1 MAARGQRGA
10 TSVVDRLDEPTMSVS
25 DDNPT
30 TLDIPLPPRSVRL
43 GLSSAPLTAAPAVSA
58 PVVSAP
64 APSAPVTSSPD
75 SSESASAAPT
85 RSASAPESVLV
96 EPAPSEAEV
105 EAHTTQDI
113 PVTAGPAD
121 GKRGRHRAGPPNAL
135 KARATLIA
143 VAAGAVAVAVSGS
156 SNYSS
161 TGNAEP
167 APVDPTPTAT
177 ADTTAN
183 PALAAASEDLDGGAV
198 PAASKAD
205 MDGYSDQ
212 LAVGKKLA
220 AAAAA
225 REAAARK
232 PLFVSPIPMGT
243 YQFTSGYAM
252 RWGSF
257 HGGLDLA
264 APLGTPIHAVTD
276 GTVVE
281 AGPASGY
288 GNWVQVKAADGTITM
303 YGHMASSGVLV
314 QKGQKVTAGDVI
326 ALVGSEGFSTGPHL
340 HFEVWKNG
348 SSKIDPA
355 PWLASKGIRL
365 SAYSG

>member
-1 MAARGQRGA
+1 
-10 TSVVDRLDEPTMSVS
+10 MSVH

-30 TLDIPLPPRSVRL
+30 TLDIPLPPRAVRL
-43 GLSSAPLTAAPAVSA
+43 GLSAAAPA
-58 PVVSAP
+58 AP
-64 APSAPVTSSPD
+64 AQST
-75 SSESASAAPT
+75 ASQSTASQSTAAQSTPATPT
-85 RSASAPESVLV
+85 RSISTPEPVTV
-96 EPAPSEAEV
+96 ERAPSEAAV
-105 EAHTTQDI
+105 EAHTTQDL
-113 PVTAGPAD
+113 PVTAGPAES
-121 GKRGRHRAGPPNAL
+121 KRGRHRAGPPNAL

-143 VAAGAVAVAVSGS
+143 VAAGAVAVAVGGS
-156 SNYSS
+156 SDYSNS
-161 TGNAEP
+161 SAEP
-167 APVDPTPTAT
+167 APADPTPAAA

-205 MDGYSDQ
+205 MDGFSDQ
-212 LAVGKKLA
+212 LAVGKRLA

-232 PLFVSPIPMGT
+232 PLYTSPIPLGT

-288 GNWVQVKAADGTITM
+288 GNWVQVKADDGTITM

-348 SSKIDPA
+348 SNKIDPA

-365 SAYSG
+365 SSYTG